1 MSFTSIQNASPYCN
15 CFTKSS
21 YRYNPPPTIAF
32 HLKRVIRNG
41 ELIFPFK
48 SWRCI
53 RDYKSESISSTIM
66 RKLRAMK
73 PELVANKLK
82 RLVGEFKSLKEP
94 IDRLKRLLHY
104 ATLLAPMDDSARVD
118 GNRVAGCTT
127 EVWLEVKMD
136 DNGRMRFKADSDSE
150 ITKGFCSCLIWL
162 LDGAEAAEVMAVE
175 VEDLEA
181 VNLGF
186 EMKVRSRVNTWQNV
200 LISMQKRTSDLI
212 LEKNG
217 ESP

>member
-1 MSFTSIQNASPYCN
+1 
-15 CFTKSS
+15 
-21 YRYNPPPTIAF
+21 
-32 HLKRVIRNG
+32 
-41 ELIFPFK
+41 
-48 SWRCI
+48 
-53 RDYKSESISSTIM
+53 
-66 RKLRAMK
+66 MK